1 MIYGSRASDS
11 GTYICEA
18 SNGYR
23 TQSASASIT
32 VENISVSAECT
43 DYPYFANCKLIV
55 KAEYC
60 TNKYYAKF
68 CCMSCTL
75 AGQLRNY

>member
-1 MIYGSRASDS
+1 LTKKKVFI
-11 GTYICEA
+11 T
-18 SNGYR
+18 
-23 TQSASASIT
+23 SAQ
-32 VENISVSAECT
+32 
-43 DYPYFANCKLIV
+43 IV

-75 AGQLRNY
+75 AGQLRGY